1 MDSASNV
8 KTLVGVRRFV
18 SRKGQSYAVLQLSS
32 PFSQRELSNGCLGTK
47 VEDQF
52 VPENLLDKVDTLV
65 LNKPISFTYDVDG
78 GRAYVVDFAT
88 KEK

>member
-18 SRKGQSYAVLQLSS
+18 SKKGQKFAVLQLNS
-32 PFSQRELSNGCLGTK
+32 PFSQRELTNGCAGTR
-47 VEDQF
+47 VQEQF
-52 VPENLLDKVDTLV
+52 VPENLYDKVDTLV
-65 LNKPISFTYDVDG
+65 LGKPISFTYDVDG

>member
-1 MDSASNV
+1 MNSNINV
-8 KTLVGVRRFV
+8 KTLVGIRRFV
-18 SRKGQSYAVLQLSS
+18 SKKGQNYAVLQLNS
-32 PFSQRELSNGCLGTK
+32 PFSQRELSNGCSGIK
-47 VEDQF
+47 SEEQF